1 MAQVSIALQSDSN
14 GNSSDFQVTVLVLP
28 SIVVEGRALPYI
40 SHV

>member
-14 GNSSDFQVTVLVLP
+14 GNSSDFVLVLP
-28 SIVVEGRALPYI
+28 SLVVERRALPCI